1 MSFRPLGPLSC
12 CLVALALLGCQ
23 AQLPADPPAGAA
35 RAIAPSAGG
44 TASGSAALAFVA
56 TARPG
61 QSKTLSDPIF
71 GGTVLVEIEAQYHSA
86 SNLICRRF
94 AVSRLIT
101 PVRRQTKFACF
112 TSTGLELI
120 DIY

>member
-23 AQLPADPPAGAA
+23 TQLPADP
-35 RAIAPSAGG
+35 PSAGG

-112 TSTGLELI
+112 TSTGLELV

>member
-1 MSFRPLGPLSC
+1 MSFRPLASLSC
-12 CLVALALLGCQ
+12 CLVALALFGCQ
-23 AQLPADPPAGAA
+23 APPPADPPALAA
-35 RAIAPSAGG
+35 RAIAPAAGRA
-44 TASGSAALAFVA
+44 ASGSAALAFVA

-61 QSKTLSDPIF
+61 QRKTVSDPAF

-94 AVSRLIT
+94 AISRMIS

-112 TSTGLELI
+112 TNAGLELV

>member
-1 MSFRPLGPLSC
+1 MSFRLSGPLSC

-23 AQLPADPPAGAA
+23 APWPADPPALAA
-35 RAIAPSAGG
+35 RAVAPSAGG

-61 QSKTLSDPIF
+61 QRKTVSDPAF
-71 GGTVLVEIEAQYHSA
+71 GGTVLIEIEAQYHSA

-94 AVSRLIT
+94 SVSRLIT

-112 TSTGLELI
+112 TNAGLELV

>member
-1 MSFRPLGPLSC
+1 MSFRLLGPLSC

-23 AQLPADPPAGAA
+23 APRPADPPAVAALGA
-35 RAIAPSAGG
+35 APSAGG

-56 TARPG
+56 AAQPG
-61 QSKTLSDPIF
+61 QSKTVSDPAF
-71 GGTVLVEIEAQYHSA
+71 GGMVLIEIEAQYHSA

-94 AVSRLIT
+94 TVSRLIT

-112 TSTGLELI
+112 TNAGLELV